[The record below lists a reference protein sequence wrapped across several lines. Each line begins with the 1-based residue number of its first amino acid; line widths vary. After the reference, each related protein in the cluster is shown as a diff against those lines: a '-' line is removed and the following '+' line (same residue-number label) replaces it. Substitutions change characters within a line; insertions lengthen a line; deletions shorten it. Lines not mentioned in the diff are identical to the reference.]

1 MSESMSD
8 SYTAELVHHVDVLEG
23 CTRDSVSSD
32 DHTCLVIS
40 GLFAISV
47 IEQNERLNG
56 SKTNGPH
63 LYMK

>member
-32 DHTCLVIS
+32 DHTCRVIS